1 LSHEDICWRLHFAI
15 KLSHQTRWDA
25 GRLTILS
32 AGDCN
37 SDDEDEAL
45 ARGIAFAEAAFV
57 APAFRY
63 ERKSVDQ
70 AKARTRRKPKQR
82 RS

>member
-1 LSHEDICWRLHFAI
+1 LSHEELCWRLHFAI

-25 GRLTILS
+25 ARLTILS
-32 AGDCN
+32 DGDCN
-37 SDDEDEAL
+37 SEDEDEAL

-57 APAFRY
+57 APAFRH
-63 ERKSVDQ
+63 ERKSVNQ